1 MCIYTGPNS
10 VSPYLETNSKSP
22 VPVCLKSE
30 LHPNCCLH
38 ASITFQLG
46 GPALTKEYFRLLKTL

>member
-1 MCIYTGPNS
+1 M
-10 VSPYLETNSKSP
+10 VSPYLEPNSKSP

-38 ASITFQLG
+38 AGITFQLG
-46 GPALTKEYFRLLKTL
+46 GPALTKEYFRLSKTL

>member
-10 VSPYLETNSKSP
+10 VSPYLEPNSMSP

-38 ASITFQLG
+38 AGITFQLG
-46 GPALTKEYFRLLKTL
+46 GPALTSWNISGF